1 MKPRDAKVVNELL
14 GQIDAQ
20 NKQLRLR
27 KMLRMLNN
35 LVVLLTI
42 VALLIMLIPP
52 FSHPLYYAIVV
63 TSLAVN
69 GWIEWLIRQKREQIG
84 AILLVIWTN
93 LGVLLIMT
101 ANAIEHDLL
110 RMTMFAETT
119 PLFVILAGLLLG
131 WRFAG
136 MVTIGNL
143 MVIFAAYVAIFT
155 INPTPRGI
163 FEESTGFFI
172 PILIYTILVWAAIF
186 FYQWQ
191 LTTSQQRLNQARL
204 QLMQDQIIRYE
215 LELARNIQQ
224 RLYPPPPPKLGNMQI
239 VARSEPARET
249 SGDFYDFLSMPDGRL
264 AIVVADVTGKSIPAA
279 LMMVMARSLLRS
291 HITVYQSPASIL
303 RATNEMLCRD
313 GLQAQY
319 VTAFLGILDPAT
331 ATLVFATAG
340 HPFPYLRRGDQI
352 HEVGCAS
359 LPLGAK
365 TGLEYQEMTLTLQ
378 PGDQVFLLTDGFFE
392 TRNAQRE
399 LFGFDRLMTLIHQT
413 DPTDPQRALDQIW
426 LAVTEFRGALEQ
438 SDDMTAVIIQ
448 MLPKPHHATAVTNRT
463 QALANDADNANAA
476 DHQAAILVVPA
487 GVSSA

>member
-1 MKPRDAKVVNELL
+1 MNELL

-20 NKQLRLR
+20 NEQLRLR
-27 KMLRMLNN
+27 KILRMLNN
-35 LVVLLTI
+35 IVVLLTV

-52 FSHPLYYAIVV
+52 FSLPLYYAIVV

-69 GWIEWLIRQKREQIG
+69 GWIEWLTRQKRERIG

-93 LGVLLIMT
+93 IGVLLIIA
-101 ANAIEHDLL
+101 ANAIERDLL

-119 PLFVILAGLLLG
+119 PLFVVLAGLLLG

-136 MVTIGNL
+136 IITIGNL
-143 MVIFAAYVAIFT
+143 VAIFT
-155 INPTPRGI
+155 AYIAIFTVNPTPRGI

-191 LTTSQQRLNQARL
+191 LAASQQQLNQARL
-204 QLMQDQIIRYE
+204 QLMQDQIIRHE

-224 RLYPPPPPKLGNMQI
+224 RLYPPPPTKLGNIQI

-249 SGDFYDFLSMPDGRL
+249 SGDFYDFVQLPDGRL

-303 RATNEMLCRD
+303 HATNELLCRD
-313 GLQAQY
+313 DLQAQY

-392 TRNAQRE
+392 ARNAQRE
-399 LFGFDRLMTLIHQT
+399 LFGFDRLRTLIQQA
-413 DPTDPQRALDQIW
+413 DAANPQRALDQIW
-426 LAVTEFRGALEQ
+426 TAVTEFRGTLEQ
-438 SDDMTAVIIQ
+438 SDDMTAVIIHT
-448 MLPKPHHATAVTNRT
+448 LAEPHAVAVNNRT
-463 QALANDADNANAA
+463 HALADCAD
-476 DHQAAILVVPA
+476 QASSPDYQITVLVTTSGMPNP
-487 GVSSA
+487 

>member
-1 MKPRDAKVVNELL
+1 MKPREAQSVNDHL
-14 GQIDAQ
+14 QRIDSQ
-20 NKQLRLR
+20 SERLRLR
-27 KMLRMLNN
+27 TMLRMLNGMI
-35 LVVLLTI
+35 VILTI
-42 VALLIMLIPP
+42 AALLIMLIPP
-52 FSHPLYYAIVV
+52 LSHPIYYGIVAI
-63 TSLAVN
+63 SLLIN
-69 GWIEWLIRQKREQIG
+69 GWIEWLIRQERERSG
-84 AILLVIWTN
+84 AILLVTWTN
-93 LGVLLIMT
+93 LGILLIMF
-101 ANAIEHDLL
+101 ANMFEGDLL
-110 RMTMFAETT
+110 RTTLFAETT

-131 WRFAG
+131 WRLAS
-136 MVTIGNL
+136 VIGLGNIII
-143 MVIFAAYVAIFT
+143 IFGAYITLFT
-155 INPTPRGI
+155 ISPTQENL
-163 FEESTGFFI
+163 FEEVTGLFT
-172 PILIYTILVWAAIF
+172 PILLYTILVWAAIS

-191 LTTSQQRLNQARL
+191 LSASQRRLNQARL
-204 QLMQDQIIRYE
+204 QLMQDQIIRHE

-224 RLYPPPPPKLGNMQI
+224 RLYPSPPPKLGNIQI

-249 SGDFYDFLSMPDGRL
+249 SGDFYDFVPLPDGRL

-291 HITVYQSPASIL
+291 HITVYQSPATIL
-303 RATNEMLCRD
+303 RVTNEMLCRD
-313 GLQAQY
+313 GLQAQF

-352 HEVGCAS
+352 HEIGCPS

-365 TGLEYQEMTLTLQ
+365 TGLAYQEMTLTLQ

-487 GVSSA
+487 SVSSA